1 LIAQCRFRLSA
12 IDQLQIGSWPGTLS
26 LARLNGIT
34 AQALGEDSVCRRALS
49 GDGRRRRF
57 RAKQGIGGQRVW
69 ILGTQAVRR
78 LLQELFEESPSDT
91 LRRVRA

>member
-1 LIAQCRFRLSA
+1 MPS
-12 IDQLQIGSWPGTLS
+12 SVV
-26 LARLNGIT
+26 LAT
-34 AQALGEDSVCRRALS
+34 TDVDE
-49 GDGRRRRF
+49 F